1 MAEALLKKRIFEDM
15 KSAMRARDKA
25 RLSTI
30 RMILATIKQQEVDTR
45 EDVSGSDVIVLLD
58 KMSKQRKDSIRQYE
72 AASREDLAEIE
83 RQELDLL
90 QTYLPQPLTEAE
102 IAVLL
107 EEAMTATE
115 ASSMREMGK
124 VMAYIKPKV
133 QGRTDMG
140 KLSGLVKA
148 KLMS

>member
-30 RMILATIKQQEVDTR
+30 RMILAAIKQQEVDTR

-90 QTYLPQPLTEAE
+90 QTYLPQPLTETE
-102 IAVLL
+102 IAILL
-107 EEAMTATE
+107 EEAITATE

-124 VMAYIKPKV
+124 VMAYMKSKV

>member
-30 RMILATIKQQEVDTR
+30 RMILAAIKQQEVDTR
-45 EDVSGSDVIVLLD
+45 EDVSGNDVIVLLD
-58 KMSKQRKDSIRQYE
+58 KMSKQRKDSITQYE

-83 RQELDLL
+83 RRELDLL
-90 QTYLPQPLTEAE
+90 QTYLPQPLTETE
-102 IAVLL
+102 IAILL
-107 EEAMTATE
+107 EEAITATE
-115 ASSMREMGK
+115 ASSMRDMGK
-124 VMAYIKPKV
+124 IMAYMKPKV
-133 QGRTDMG
+133 QGRADMG